1 MTLREKYGEMYGKD
15 KNLSTNKKGYENDDF
30 NGVTNSMNKSN
41 KNLNYNM
48 NFNQE
53 MNEAGNADFNYAT
66 NDAPKT
72 SYLFPIII
80 LLILGTLGFLLYFFR
95 DRILKEYREL
105 TKPDPA
111 VNNELRQLKKSIK
124 EEKEMR
130 EKKEKE
136 RELEKKKEAG
146 GVNTLVNKINYKNN
160 QIATEDGYCYIGYE
174 KGMRSCTEI
183 YEGDACMSGEMF
195 PSLEICMF
203 PNLRE

>member
-15 KNLSTNKKGYENDDF
+15 KNLSANKGIGYENDDF
-30 NGVTNSMNKSN
+30 NRFNNTSN
-41 KNLNYNM
+41 NFNR

-53 MNEAGNADFNYAT
+53 MNEAGNANFNYNYAN
-66 NDAPKT
+66 NDAPKP
-72 SYLFPIII
+72 SYLFPIIM
-80 LLILGTLGFLLYFFR
+80 LLILGTLVFLLYYFR

-124 EEKEMR
+124 EEKELR

-136 RELEKKKEAG
+136 RELEKKKAAG

-160 QIATEDGYCYIGYE
+160 QIAKEDGYCYIGYE

>member
-1 MTLREKYGEMYGKD
+1 MTLREKYGEMYGKNQNFSENTS
-15 KNLSTNKKGYENDDF
+15 KRGYENADF
-30 NGVTNSMNKSN
+30 NGITNSMNKSN
-41 KNLNYNM
+41 KNLNYNL
-48 NFNQE
+48 NQD
-53 MNEAGNADFNYAT
+53 MNEAGNANFNYAN
-66 NDAPKT
+66 NDAPKS
-72 SYLFPIII
+72 SYLFPIVMV
-80 LLILGTLGFLLYFFR
+80 LLIGTLGFLLYYFK
-95 DRILKEYREL
+95 DKLLKGYSEL
-105 TKPDPA
+105 TKPDPG

-124 EEKEMR
+124 EEKELR

-183 YEGDACMSGEMF
+183 YEGDVCMSGEMF